1 MTYGERGQVQLIL
14 RNWISQ
20 QNFVQPFAVTL
31 TLRQC
36 VTVPIGTPSA
46 RMWINETLAS
56 QNLRHFLNKLNRS
69 IFGKA
74 AIRFNKSV
82 ACIPI
87 LEGGTHKRLH
97 YHLLLD
103 CPRADLV
110 ESFPGLIADHWR
122 SSMWGYHQLDCQRDP
137 DAGWV
142 NYMTKFRDKTDFA
155 DAIDWVNVRLQ

>member
-36 VTVPIGTPSA
+36 ITVPNGTPA
-46 RMWINETLAS
+46 AKMWINETLAS

-74 AIRFNKSV
+74 ALRFKKSV
-82 ACIPI
+82 ACIPV
-87 LEGGTHKRLH
+87 LEGGDFRRLH
-97 YHLLLD
+97 YHLLID

-110 ESFPGLIADHWR
+110 ESFPDIIAHHWR
-122 SSMWGYHQLDCQRDP
+122 STNWGYHQLDCQRDP

-142 NYMTKFRDKTDFA
+142 NYITKFRDKPNYTDS
-155 DAIDWVNVRLQ
+155 IDWTNLHIN